1 MSALTSIRSCSDRFE
16 AESLRIRLAEA
27 GIRAV
32 ITGTDMETALGLGG
46 AGTMR
51 LVRLEVATED
61 AERATLI
68 LAEDQRKASK
78 AGPWI
83 CSRCR
88 EQNEATFEVCWSC
101 SKRRLNEDQ
110 QESDD
115 PSANRTAKPQTTEPP
130 HPETSTPATTP
141 ETDTP
146 HDTNEET
153 NNDSPHP
160 FSRSQTND
168 SSGVNLAANDE
179 PNDTLDEELLRTF
192 RAAVI
197 GAIVFP
203 PLVSLYC
210 LYLLIRLP
218 TDAYRKRKVWVILI
232 WILNLGLIA
241 SWTGFWINQLS

>member
-68 LAEDQRKASK
+68 LVEDERIART

-101 SKRRLNEDQ
+101 SKRRSDDDQ
-110 QESDD
+110 QEQADT
-115 PSANRTAKPQTTEPP
+115 SAHQAAMTPTTTPQTPP
-130 HPETSTPATTP
+130 S
-141 ETDTP
+141 
-146 HDTNEET
+146 HDSSEET
-153 NNDSPHP
+153 ESVNPD
-160 FSRSQTND
+160 Q
-168 SSGVNLAANDE
+168 SSFAEPDDASEAILTANDE
-179 PNDTLDEELLRTF
+179 RIGTLDEDVLRAF

-203 PLVSLYC
+203 PLVSFYS

-218 TDAYRKRKVWVILI
+218 ADAYSKRKLQVALI
-232 WILNLGLIA
+232 WILNLVLIA
-241 SWTGFWINQLS
+241 SWTGFWISYLP

>member
-61 AERATLI
+61 AKRATLI
-68 LAEDQRKASK
+68 LAEDERIART

-88 EQNEATFEVCWSC
+88 EQNEATFDVCWSC
-101 SKRRLNEDQ
+101 SKRRSDDKQ
-110 QESDD
+110 QEQADT
-115 PSANRTAKPQTTEPP
+115 SAHQAAMTPA
-130 HPETSTPATTP
+130 STPQMPPSHDSSEETESVNPEQSSFA
-141 ETDTP
+141 ETD
-146 HDTNEET
+146 DVSEAI
-153 NNDSPHP
+153 
-160 FSRSQTND
+160 
-168 SSGVNLAANDE
+168 VAANDE
-179 PNDTLDEELLRTF
+179 RIGTLDEDVLRAF

-203 PLVSLYC
+203 PLVSFYS

-218 TDAYRKRKVWVILI
+218 ADAYSKRKRQVALI
-232 WILNLGLIA
+232 WILNLVLIA
-241 SWTGFWINQLS
+241 SWTGFWISHLP

>member
-32 ITGTDMETALGLGG
+32 ITGTDMETALSLGG

-68 LAEDQRKASK
+68 LAEDERLART

-88 EQNEATFEVCWSC
+88 EQNEATFEICWSC
-101 SKRRLNEDQ
+101 SKRRSDDDQ
-110 QESDD
+110 QEQADS
-115 PSANRTAKPQTTEPP
+115 SAHQAAMTPTTTPQTPP
-130 HPETSTPATTP
+130 S
-141 ETDTP
+141 
-146 HDTNEET
+146 HDSSEET
-153 NNDSPHP
+153 ESVNPD
-160 FSRSQTND
+160 Q
-168 SSGVNLAANDE
+168 SSFAEPDDASEAILTANDE
-179 PNDTLDEELLRTF
+179 RIGTLDEDVLRAF

-203 PLVSLYC
+203 PLVSFYS

-218 TDAYRKRKVWVILI
+218 ADAYSKRKLQVALI
-232 WILNLGLIA
+232 WILNLVLIA
-241 SWTGFWINQLS
+241 SWTGFWISYLP